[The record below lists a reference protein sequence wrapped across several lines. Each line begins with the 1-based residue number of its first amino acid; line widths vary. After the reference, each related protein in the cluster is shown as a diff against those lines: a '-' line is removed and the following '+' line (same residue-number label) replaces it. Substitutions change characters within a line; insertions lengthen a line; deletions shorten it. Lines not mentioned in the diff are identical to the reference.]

1 MNHTKSELQ
10 ILENDVKRLT
20 KELEGLREI
29 QTELLTELNST
40 DSNMLLLTGGSPLDI
55 DPLNAVVLVI
65 REKLLFSQDTIGM

>member
-40 DSNMLLLTGGSPLDI
+40 DSNMLLLTGGSSLDI